1 MIVASAAPDTPQP
14 RPRIITGSRMI
25 FTMVPSRFPTMD
37 SLDAPSPRRIFAN
50 AVENMIVGAPMEM
63 IVRYCLAKPMVFS
76 LAPIR

>member
-1 MIVASAAPDTPQP
+1 
-14 RPRIITGSRMI
+14 
-25 FTMVPSRFPTMD
+25 MD

-76 LAPIR
+76 LAPIRWRICSMPSTEITATMTPSPSDP

>member
-25 FTMVPSRFPTMD
+25 FTMVPPMD

>member
-1 MIVASAAPDTPQP
+1 
-14 RPRIITGSRMI
+14 
-25 FTMVPSRFPTMD
+25 MD